1 MLETISKW
9 RCRNRYEF
17 SAITLTNIQLPL
29 VENSVANAGT
39 DGTDS
44 LSDVEFFA
52 DGTYEFATGIFTK
65 TVTEEKKEEKIR
77 YFKPVVLD
85 NGRFNYKAFEIFNKV
100 DIKTLFNLVTETKN
114 DEQIDPHAFF
124 RNQLKTADEINEA
137 LDALDQLL
145 RQIQIQQ
152 SVLSKAETIV
162 LDEARRIQSEIDS
175 GAKLPAGVSR
185 NLVDE
190 VENSGFALRIL
201 SNVKEQ
207 LPAYMMPNSML
218 LKKLQVKKP

>member
-1 MLETISKW
+1 MEVREQILQ
-9 RCRNRYEF
+9 F

-29 VENSVANAGT
+29 VEARNSVAAGTGT

-44 LSDVEFFA
+44 LSDVEFGRFA

-85 NGRFNYKAFEIFNKV
+85 NGRFEIFNKV

-124 RNQLKTADEINEA
+124 GNQLKTADEINEA

-162 LDEARRIQSEIDS
+162 LDEARRIQSEIDMEQNF
-175 GAKLPAGVSR
+175 LPA
-185 NLVDE
+185 LVE
-190 VENSGFALRIL
+190 I
-201 SNVKEQ
+201 
-207 LPAYMMPNSML
+207 
-218 LKKLQVKKP
+218 

>member
-1 MLETISKW
+1 MEVRELILQ
-9 RCRNRYEF
+9 F
-17 SAITLTNIQLPL
+17 STVTLTNIQLPL
-29 VENSVANAGT
+29 VVVRTIRLLANAGT

-44 LSDVEFFA
+44 LSDVEFGRFA

-100 DIKTLFNLVTETKN
+100 DIKTLFNLVTETDN
-114 DEQIDPHAFF
+114 DKQIDPHAFF
-124 RNQLKTADEINEA
+124 GNQLKTADEINEA

-152 SVLSKAETIV
+152 SVLTKAETLV

-201 SNVKEQ
+201 ANVKD
-207 LPAYMMPNSML
+207 N
-218 LKKLQVKKP
+218 